1 MHSTGPIVIAHRGA
15 SAERPEHTLAAY
27 ERAIELGADYIEP
40 DLVATKDGAL
50 VARHENEIGGTTD
63 VAQRPEFANRRTVK
77 VIDGREVTGW
87 FTEDFTLAELKTLRA
102 RERLPMVRPAN
113 TAFDGRYAIPTLEDI
128 LQLAR
133 RKEAELGRAI
143 GLYIETKHPSYFQSI
158 GLPLEP
164 EMLRLL
170 SAHGYEGRE
179 APVFLQSF
187 EVANLKALRAET
199 RLPLVQL
206 MEANGV
212 PYDRVLAGE
221 TVRYAG
227 MATPAGLAEI
237 ATYADAIGVQK
248 EMLVPRTDDNDL
260 DLEGERAGAGKG
272 AGDGVGVAAGPT
284 TLVRDAH
291 AAGLGVH
298 VWTFRSENAF
308 LPRRWQRGAGTGGAV
323 LPAGRGHAEAELELF
338 LGLGVDGVF
347 ADDPAV
353 AVPVRDRLLRT
364 KIQAS
369 AKK

>member
-1 MHSTGPIVIAHRGA
+1 MDSGRPIVIAHRGA

-27 ERAIELGADYIEP
+27 ERAIERGADFIEP
-40 DLVATKDGAL
+40 DLVSTKDGVL

-63 VAQRPEFANRRTVK
+63 VATRPEFADRRTTK
-77 VIDGREVTGW
+77 RIDGREVTGW

-113 TAFDGRYAIPTLEDI
+113 VAFDGRYAVPTLEDI
-128 LQLAR
+128 IQLAR
-133 RKEAELGRAI
+133 RKEAETGRSI
-143 GLYIETKHPSYFQSI
+143 GLYIETKHPSYFQNI

-164 EMLRLL
+164 ELLRVLT
-170 SAHGYEGRE
+170 AHGYGGAQ

-187 EVANLKALRAET
+187 EVANLKALRAQT

-206 MEANGV
+206 MEANGA

-221 TVRYAG
+221 TVRYAD
-227 MATPAGLAEI
+227 MATPEGLALI
-237 ATYADAIGVQK
+237 ATYADAIGIQK
-248 EMLVPRTDDNDL
+248 EMLVPRTPENDIA
-260 DLEGERAGAGKG
+260 E
-272 AGDGVGVAAGPT
+272 PT

-298 VWTFRSENAF
+298 VWTFRSENLF
-308 LPRRWQRGAGTGGAV
+308 LPRRWQVSAGAGGGTTV
-323 LPAGRGHAEAELELF
+323 LPAGRGQAEAELELF
-338 LGLGVDGVF
+338 LELGVDGVF

-353 AVPVRDRLLRT
+353 AVPVRDRLLQT
-364 KIQAS
+364 KMQSA